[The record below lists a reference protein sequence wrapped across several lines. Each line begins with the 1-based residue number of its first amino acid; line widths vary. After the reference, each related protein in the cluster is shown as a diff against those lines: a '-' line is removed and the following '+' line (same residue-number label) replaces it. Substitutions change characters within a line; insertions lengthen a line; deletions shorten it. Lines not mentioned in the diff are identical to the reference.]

1 MLLKKWFCPFC
12 KDSTFFCP
20 TQNNPPYYEKS
31 QKILEK
37 TRYADKKR
45 QLSKM
50 YIIIVDML
58 FRKKSIYIFST
69 ITE

>member
-1 MLLKKWFCPFC
+1 M
-12 KDSTFFCP
+12 
-20 TQNNPPYYEKS
+20 EK
-31 QKILEK
+31 QKIPEKK